1 MKLVIYSL
9 IGCPFSKKAEKI
21 LKAYKINHHLIK
33 VTQKNKQKFKKELN
47 IETFPQ
53 IYLQQTE
60 KAKNI
65 LIGGCSDLENYID
78 ILHLIKENDMSISK
92 LIIFNRL
99 LNKSNKPKRL
109 NKF

>member
-1 MKLVIYSL
+1 MKLIIYSL

-21 LKAYKINHHLIK
+21 LKAYKIDHHLIR
-33 VTQKNKQKFKKELN
+33 VTQKNKQKYKKELK

-53 IYLQQTE
+53 IYLQQNE
-60 KAKNI
+60 KARD
-65 LIGGCSDLENYID
+65 LSIGGCSDLENYID
-78 ILHLIKENDMSISK
+78 ILHLIKENNMNISK

-99 LNKSNKPKRL
+99 LNKSNKSTKF